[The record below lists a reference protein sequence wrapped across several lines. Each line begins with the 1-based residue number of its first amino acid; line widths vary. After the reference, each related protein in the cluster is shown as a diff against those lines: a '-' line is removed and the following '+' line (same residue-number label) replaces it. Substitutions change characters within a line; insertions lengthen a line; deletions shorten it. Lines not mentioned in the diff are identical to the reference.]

1 MEHFYLLVRTIQR
14 LVVGCTNSVLIA
26 KDLSSWLAGSRG
38 SSQKVNRSIRTIHVG
53 TKLYLPASLGIW
65 GSEPASKPLAG
76 VPPAPPAS
84 TAGFGLGKPAPYIF
98 RAGQAQPI

>member
-1 MEHFYLLVRTIQR
+1 MP
-14 LVVGCTNSVLIA
+14 
-26 KDLSSWLAGSRG
+26 
-38 SSQKVNRSIRTIHVG
+38 IHVG

-98 RAGQAQPI
+98 RAGQAQPDTWWALRAHPPALRAGEYMIPLNHVSV